1 MFGDGQTQS
10 CTPCFAG
17 ARGID
22 TVESLE
28 NTVQRRFRN
37 ADALIDDTNCDLAIA
52 TADTDRDGSVV
63 RRIVDGV
70 LHQILHRGFDG
81 LMIGVD
87 EQIILIDSVYGT
99 LDVHQLLL
107 AIQRKHQI
115 DMLRFG
121 LHLVFDDRLAYQRK
135 HGKPFRI
142 QHRSR
147 ALRLL
152 QVDQAMHQFRQS
164 FGFLGHTT
172 SEILHHIGII
182 CSIANRFGKQGNRTC
197 RGFQFMRNVRH
208 EITTHDFETT
218 LLAHVGN
225 ENRKQII
232 GNLTDA
238 HMQIQRVGRTELA
251 CLNALAVGVLRGR
264 TGGAI
269 QRNRQFTLTHHAVGR
284 HQSQN
289 IADFG
294 KRHRTVFN
302 NAETLRARGHI
313 FDRCQRIDDDQR
325 LRHDGNKLTFRGLH
339 RHARTEQ
346 RHVFLHA
353 EQAWIVRIDLI
364 LPELHAPG
372 TPQQKGDH
380 SDGDNHNRHRHVLQ
394 RHTLTFR

>member
-1 MFGDGQTQS
+1 MLGDGQAQS

-28 NTVQRRFRN
+28 NTIQRGFRN
-37 ADALIDDTNCDLAIA
+37 TDALIDDTNRDLAIA
-52 TADTDRDGSVV
+52 TADIYRDSGVF
-63 RRIVDGV
+63 RRIVDGI

-81 LMIGVD
+81 FMVGVD
-87 EQIILIDSVYGT
+87 EHVIPVNSVFGT

-107 AIQRKHQI
+107 AIQRKHHA
-115 DMLRFG
+115 DMLRFSI
-121 LHLVFDDRLAYQRK
+121 HLVFNNRLAYQSK

-152 QVDQAMHQFRQS
+152 QVDQTMHQFRQS
-164 FGFLGHTT
+164 FGFLGHATC
-172 SEILHHIGII
+172 EILHHIGIV
-182 CSIANRFGKQGNRTC
+182 CSIANRFGKQRNRTC
-197 RGFQFMRNVRH
+197 RRFQFVRNIRH

-225 ENRKQII
+225 ENRKQIV
-232 GNLTDA
+232 GNLADA
-238 HMQIQRVGRTELA
+238 HMQIQRVGRAELA
-251 CLNALAVGVLRGR
+251 RLNALAVRVLCG
-264 TGGAI
+264 GASGAI

-294 KRHRTVFN
+294 ERHHMVFN

-313 FDRCQRIDDDQR
+313 FDRRQRIDDDQR
-325 LRHDGNKLTFRGLH
+325 LRHDGNKLAFRRLH
-339 RHARTEQ
+339 RHARTE
-346 RHVFLHA
+346 
-353 EQAWIVRIDLI
+353 
-364 LPELHAPG
+364 
-372 TPQQKGDH
+372 
-380 SDGDNHNRHRHVLQ
+380 
-394 RHTLTFR
+394 